1 MKLFQR
7 IFFAVL
13 LAGLISGAVLAAIQ
27 AWRVTPLILAAEVY
41 EDADPVAAAE
51 AASNMDAAM
60 AMPEHH
66 HDAAAGD
73 WKPTDGL
80 ERTGLTVLADILTAL
95 GFAFILAAVSVLT
108 GIPVTAANG
117 VIWGL
122 CGYLTFQLLPAF
134 GLPPELPGMPAADL
148 GARQIWWWATALATA
163 TALFGIAKFRSWPA
177 GAIGAVL
184 LLLPHVIG
192 APQTPEAASGV
203 PAGLAS
209 SFAASALTASAAF
222 WLVLGPAYGWL
233 SERLARATE
242 PQTKRVLA

>member
-41 EDADPVAAAE
+41 ESAEPAHEHDAAA
-51 AASNMDAAM
+51 AV
-60 AMPEHH
+60 PEHH
-66 HDAAAGD
+66 HDAAA
-73 WKPTDGL
+73 WAPADGF

-108 GIPVTAANG
+108 GIPVTATNG

-148 GARQIWWWATALATA
+148 VSRQVWWWATALATA

-177 GAIGAVL
+177 VAIGAVL
-184 LLLPHVIG
+184 LLLPQVIG
-192 APQTPEAASGV
+192 APVIPDEASSV
-203 PAGLAS
+203 PAHLAT

-242 PQTKRVLA
+242 PLTKRVLA

>member
-41 EDADPVAAAE
+41 ESAEPAHEHDAVAAV
-51 AASNMDAAM
+51 
-60 AMPEHH
+60 PEHH
-66 HDAAAGD
+66 HDAAA
-73 WKPTDGL
+73 WAPADGF

-122 CGYLTFQLLPAF
+122 CGFLVFQLLPAF
-134 GLPPELPGMPAADL
+134 GLPPELPGMPAAPL
-148 GARQIWWWATALATA
+148 VARQIWWWGTALATA
-163 TALFGIAKFRSWPA
+163 TALFGIIKFRSWPA
-177 GAIGAVL
+177 VAIGAVL

-192 APQTPEAASGV
+192 APAIPEEASSV
-203 PAGLAS
+203 PAHLAT

>member
-41 EDADPVAAAE
+41 EAAEPAAA
-51 AASNMDAAM
+51 
-60 AMPEHH
+60 
-66 HDAAAGD
+66 
-73 WKPTDGL
+73 DGF

-122 CGYLTFQLLPAF
+122 CGYLTFQLMPAF

-163 TALFGIAKFRSWPA
+163 TALFGIIKFRSWPA
-177 GAIGAVL
+177 VAIGAVL
-184 LLLPHVIG
+184 LLLPHLIG
-192 APQTPEAASGV
+192 APQSPEAASGV
-203 PAGLAS
+203 PAHLAT